1 MTTTTNTAAVSAVS
15 EELIKTFETLV
26 KRAQTTEVCLAVFRC
41 MDSYA
46 VIPQSALND
55 YLTENAV
62 DDSATAKV
70 LPSFN
75 GEIFS
80 KEMLKPLSDIRRE
93 VTDHMKNVGALIGKS
108 GTYAVPVQQHKE
120 IMNFLEDA
128 KNRYFSYLNGTL
140 LANYDDIV
148 ASHREQLSKVVTNPA
163 VLQALLSKVP
173 SKQEIIDRHSCF
185 YQFMGSKLPDRENLE
200 QAAGEIISMAEAYKE
215 QDHAFIGKITA
226 LFKEFL
232 SNFSDQDKTDA
243 RLGKK
248 HSAFAKAVDAA
259 LGFEQSIRLVM
270 IGSELETLADKSF
283 GLLHELKQ
291 KLCLNLT
298 QRQRKL
304 YKDQLLSKLKLA
316 AYVLSSEAHLQDYA
330 DGKIT
335 VLEQNFCLDGSLP
348 LEFTPE
354 TDSAEHSSNV
364 VSAAEQSM
372 PDEEG
377 TFDAF
382 FAERAEAD
390 SDAQITAP
398 AQTPVSAGAALTIG
412 EIKQDFSEA
421 EPIAPAVCQVKPE
434 QSQAS
439 SEKPAAP
446 AVKPF
451 NIDDAIGVLSEM
463 IAQPQPCKHVAGQDR
478 ADLSALFH

>member
-1 MTTTTNTAAVSAVS
+1 MTTATNPAVASAVS
-15 EELIKTFETLV
+15 EELVKTFETLV

-62 DDSATAKV
+62 DDSATTKV

-128 KNRYFSYLNGTL
+128 KNRYFNYLNGTL

-148 ASHREQLSKVVTNPA
+148 EAHRAQLSKVVTNPA
-163 VLQALLSKVP
+163 VLQALLNKVP

-215 QDHAFIGKITA
+215 QDHAFIGKITS

-248 HSAFAKAVDAA
+248 LSAFVKAVDSA
-259 LGFEQSIRLVM
+259 LDFEQSIRLVM
-270 IGSELETLADKSF
+270 VGSELEALADKSF
-283 GLLHELKQ
+283 SLLHELKQ
-291 KLCLNLT
+291 KLCVNLT

-316 AYVLSSEAHLQDYA
+316 AYVLSSEVRLQDYA
-330 DGKIT
+330 EGKIT
-335 VLEQNFCLDGSLP
+335 VLEQNFCLNGSLP
-348 LEFTPE
+348 LAFASEP
-354 TDSAEHSSNV
+354 DKADDSSNV

-382 FAERAEAD
+382 FADRAA
-390 SDAQITAP
+390 DAQTA
-398 AQTPVSAGAALTIG
+398 AGTPVSAGAAMTLG
-412 EIKQDFSEA
+412 EIKLDFSEA
-421 EPIAPAVCQVKPE
+421 EPCGSAEIKAEPE
-434 QSQAS
+434 QS
-439 SEKPAAP
+439 EAP
-446 AVKPF
+446 AEQAAKPVERLT
-451 NIDDAIGVLSEM
+451 IDDAIETLSAM
-463 IAQPQPCKHVAGQDR
+463 IGKPQPAQQAVRHVAAQDR